1 MTLLVNHQ
9 ELLNGNKKAHYDD
22 YKKNPN
28 DKIYKMINKKDIEN
42 YEKAYA
48 KVEVFVKQFPHLRN
62 LW

>member
-9 ELLNGNKKAHYDD
+9 ELLSWNKKAHYDD

>member
-1 MTLLVNHQ
+1 MTLLVNRQ
-9 ELLNGNKKAHYDD
+9 ELLSWNKKAHYDD
-22 YKKNPN
+22 YKKNTN